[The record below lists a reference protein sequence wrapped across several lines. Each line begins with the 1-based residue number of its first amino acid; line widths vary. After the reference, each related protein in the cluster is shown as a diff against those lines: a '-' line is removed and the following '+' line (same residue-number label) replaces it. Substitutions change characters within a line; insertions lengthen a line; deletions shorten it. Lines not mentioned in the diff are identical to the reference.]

1 MLMSAHRMKKAS
13 KKTHFSVGE
22 AAKKLK
28 ISRQAVHKAIE
39 KGTLQAVKKKVVK
52 MEWQIPAESL
62 HSYSVSDLHQAVGK
76 KNN

>member
-1 MLMSAHRMKKAS
+1 MKKPA

-28 ISRQAVHKAIE
+28 ISRQAVHEAIKKGSLKA
-39 KGTLQAVKKKVVK
+39 LKKRVVK
-52 MEWQIPAESL
+52 LEWQIPAESL

-76 KNN
+76 KNS